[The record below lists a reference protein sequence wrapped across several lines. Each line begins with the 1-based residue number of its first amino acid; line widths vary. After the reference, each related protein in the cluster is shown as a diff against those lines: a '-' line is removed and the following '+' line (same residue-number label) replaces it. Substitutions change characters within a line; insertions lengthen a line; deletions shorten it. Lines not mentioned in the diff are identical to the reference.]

1 MSRRL
6 RNIKP
11 RKVNRGAFEEQK
23 QREEKKLETQ
33 RALLFILPLV
43 MVAVLLVGIFFGYKF

>member
-1 MSRRL
+1 M
-6 RNIKP
+6 KP

-23 QREEKKLETQ
+23 QREENAVQNQ

-43 MVAVLLVGIFFGYKF
+43 MLAVLAVGISSASSFIRIP